1 MTGKMGCGKSTVAGM
16 FEELGARVIDVDRIG
31 HEVLKDHSVK
41 EELKKLFGE
50 FIFDEDEIDRK
61 KLAKIVFEDA
71 EKLRALERI
80 VHPIIRE
87 KVRKLIEDS
96 TGVVVLDA
104 ALLKRIGLDELCDV
118 IVTVKCDEEKI
129 VERLR
134 KKGFTEK
141 EIKKRLA
148 VQRDIVEE
156 GIVIENNCDLVSLKG
171 KVIDIY
177 NRLLGGGVGE

>member
-31 HEVLKDHSVK
+31 HEVLKDRSVK

-50 FIFDEDEIDRK
+50 IIFNEDEIDRK

-71 EKLRALERI
+71 EKLSALERI

-87 KVRKLIEDS
+87 KVRRLVEDS

-104 ALLKRIGLDELCDV
+104 ALLRRIGLDKLCDV

-129 VERLR
+129 VERLK
-134 KKGFTEK
+134 KKGFTEE
-141 EIKKRLA
+141 EIKRRLA
-148 VQRDIVEE
+148 AQRDVVEE
-156 GIVIENNCDLVSLKG
+156 GVVIENNCDLVSLRR
-171 KVIDIY
+171 KVRDIY
-177 NRLLGGGVGE
+177 NRLLGGGVGG